1 MNTPCRVLTAFG
13 CLVAATAAAQEQPYP
28 TKSIRFIVS
37 NAPGGVT
44 DTMARSIGQRLTDAW
59 GQQVVVENKPGAN
72 TQIAAEFVARSAPDG
87 YTLLLTPEVTFVIN
101 PSLYKKLSYDAEK
114 DFVPVTGLVSVN
126 HALVVHPSLPV
137 SSVGELIALA
147 KSKPGDLNYATL
159 GPGSAAHLN
168 MEMFQSAAGV
178 KLTPVHYRGATPAL
192 TDVVAGHVPIMFV
205 NIGSVRGQWKAG
217 QVKVLAIASANRLA
231 QFPDLA
237 TVAESGVPGYAA
249 GSWFGLFA
257 PGGTPRAIVAKL
269 NAEVQRTLADPQFRD
284 KVLVPNAL
292 VPIVSTPEQYAE
304 QIRADAQKWGKVIR
318 AAGLKME

>member
-1 MNTPCRVLTAFG
+1 MSRAAWIALGWLACG
-13 CLVAATAAAQEQPYP
+13 AATAQDIGYP
-28 TKSIRFIVS
+28 TKPIRFIVS

-44 DTMARSIGQRLTDAW
+44 DTMARSIGQRLTETW

-101 PSLYKKLSYDAEK
+101 PSLYKKLSYDPVK
-114 DFVPVTGLVSVN
+114 DFVPVSGLVSVN

-137 SSVGELIALA
+137 GSVGELIALA
-147 KSKPGDLNYATL
+147 KSKPGEINYATL

-168 MEMFQSAAGV
+168 MEMFMSATAT
-178 KLTPVHYRGATPAL
+178 KLTAVHYRGSTPAL
-192 TDVVAGHVPIMFV
+192 TDVTAGHVPVMFV
-205 NIGSVRGQWKAG
+205 NIGSVAGQWQAG
-217 QVKVLAIASANRLA
+217 KLKVLAIASAQRLA

-257 PGGTPRAIVAKL
+257 PGGTPRAVVEKL
-269 NAEVQRTLADPQFRD
+269 NAEVQRTLGETQFRD
-284 KVLVPNAL
+284 KVLIPNAL
-292 VPIVSTPEQYAE
+292 TPIVSTPDQYAE
-304 QIRADAQKWGKVIR
+304 QIAADAQKWARVIR
-318 AAGLKME
+318 DAGLKVE